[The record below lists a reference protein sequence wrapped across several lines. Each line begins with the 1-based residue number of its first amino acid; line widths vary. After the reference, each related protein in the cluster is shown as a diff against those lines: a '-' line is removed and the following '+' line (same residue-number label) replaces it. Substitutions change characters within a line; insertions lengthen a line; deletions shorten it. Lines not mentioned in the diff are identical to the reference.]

1 MRTPLAWLNLRHDKT
16 RTATALAG
24 TAFAVVLILMQ
35 LGFFK
40 SILHTATVVYDQ
52 LEFDVA
58 LSSVKYRQMLK
69 AGYFDRDRLEI
80 ARALP
85 EVADAYPLD
94 CALQLYR
101 NPETQLKRAIL
112 ILGVDPRRHYLK
124 AVTREQV
131 DQLFPRGRVLLDELS
146 RPEYGPRYAG
156 LQSEIGDK
164 RIEVTSLF
172 TLGTGFGADGTVVTN
187 EETFA
192 DIFAPRT
199 INQISLGLLKLKP
212 GSDPDVAVA
221 KLRRLLPADV
231 AVHTRAAFIAQ
242 EQYYWVVKTNVG
254 VIFGLG
260 VLVAFLVGTAIVYQ
274 VLSADIARRMP
285 EYATLKAMGYPGSY
299 LTGVI
304 LKQASIIGVLGF
316 VPGWLLADALYAVT
330 RRQAHL
336 WMEMGVALPI
346 IVLVLS
352 ILMCCLSGLA
362 SLRKVHSAA
371 PAELFT

>member
-40 SILHTATVVYDQ
+40 SILHTATVVYEQ
-52 LEFDVA
+52 LDFDVA
-58 LSSVKYRQMLK
+58 ISSVKYRQMLK
-69 AGYFDRDRLEI
+69 SGYFDRDRLET
-80 ARALP
+80 ARAVP

-101 NPETQLKRAIL
+101 NPETGVKRAIL
-112 ILGVDPRRHYLK
+112 IVGVDPRRDYAK
-124 AVTREQV
+124 MITREQ
-131 DQLFPRGRVLLDELS
+131 LDEILPLRHVVLDKLS
-146 RPEYGPRYAG
+146 RPEYGPRDAPFTS
-156 LQSEIGDK
+156 QIGDK
-164 RIEVTSLF
+164 QIEVTSLF
-172 TLGTGFGADGTVVTN
+172 ELGSGFGADGTVVAS
-187 EETFA
+187 EDTFA
-192 DIFAPRT
+192 DMFAPRT
-199 INQISLGLLKLKP
+199 VNQISLGLLKLES
-212 GSDPDVAVA
+212 GSDPDAAVE
-221 KLRRLLPADV
+221 KLRKLLPPDV
-231 AVHTRAAFIAQ
+231 VVHTRADFIAQ

-299 LTGVI
+299 LTQVI
-304 LKQASIIGVLGF
+304 LTQASIIGALGF
-316 VPGWLLADALYAVT
+316 VPGWLLAYGLYAVT
-330 RRQAHL
+330 RHEAHL
-336 WMEMGVALPI
+336 WMEMGIALP
-346 IVLVLS
+346 LVVFALS

-362 SLRKVHSAA
+362 SLRKVHSVA

>member
-52 LEFDVA
+52 LEFDVV

-69 AGYFDRDRLEI
+69 AGYFDRERLEI

-85 EVADAYPLD
+85 EIADAYPFH

-101 NPETQLKRAIL
+101 NPETQRKRAIL
-112 ILGVDPRRHYLK
+112 ILGVDPRRDYLK
-124 AVTREQV
+124 VITR
-131 DQLFPRGRVLLDELS
+131 DQLDGIFPKGRVLLDEQS

-156 LQSEIGDK
+156 LKSEIADK
-164 RIEVTSLF
+164 RIEVTGLF
-172 TLGTGFGADGTVVTN
+172 NLGTGFGADGTVVTS

-192 DIFAPRT
+192 DFFAPRT
-199 INQISLGLLKLKP
+199 TNQISLGLLKLKP
-212 GSDPDVAVA
+212 GSDPNAAVA
-221 KLRRLLPADV
+221 ALRRLLPADV
-231 AVHTRAAFIAQ
+231 AVHTRAQFIAQ

-352 ILMCCLSGLA
+352 VLMCCLSGLA